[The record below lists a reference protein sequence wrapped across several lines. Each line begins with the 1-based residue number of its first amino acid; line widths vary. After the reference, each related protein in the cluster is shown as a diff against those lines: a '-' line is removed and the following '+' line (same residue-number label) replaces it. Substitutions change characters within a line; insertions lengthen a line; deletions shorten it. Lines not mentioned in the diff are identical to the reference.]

1 MSSANPTSPP
11 LVPTSKLLTQDFFPG
26 DNTAAHGC
34 PHIKPLKKSAEI
46 LSNYQVLARYSLH
59 FKHRHALG
67 ILPTKDKKRIRGL
80 EDNAANGKPFP
91 QLPTPA
97 CLTCETTLGRIHACL
112 HCVYVGCWKGEH
124 AQAHSKDT
132 GHTFSMEISRCGLY
146 CNHCKDFVYDRDF
159 EGIFNGEVLR
169 NSEIISMVQE
179 PGQKRP
185 RYVKWHAGNKEA
197 AIIKAGTKLKACQ
210 GLRGLRNMG
219 STCFMNVILQ
229 CFIHNPLLRSY
240 FLSDQHSSKRCE
252 VKTDCM
258 GCEMDQLFTQFYSGV
273 KAPYGPCSF
282 LHTMWMSSSDL
293 AGYAQQD
300 AHEFFISALNQ
311 IHAKSPSA
319 KLHHCNCV
327 IHKTFAGV
335 LQSDVTCLNCAN
347 VTSAFDP
354 ILDISLDL
362 RPTKRSK
369 SNLNKIRGTSDEKN
383 EGPNSLTDCLDR
395 YTHPE
400 KLGTNE
406 YNCSKCG
413 KTGQEA
419 TKQLSMKVIPPVM
432 SFQLK
437 RFEHSMGA
445 SKIET
450 KIKFPAQLDLTQY
463 TTSARKL
470 KKNKLAALQ
479 KLNGGASGSETSNG
493 GSPSSTMSSGSA
505 NAISLEPI
513 PTYVYNLFA
522 VINHQGK
529 MDTGHYT
536 AFAKHR
542 GEWFSLDDHKVSLAT
557 QKEVLDSKAYMLF
570 YVKQALDY
578 DFVNASKD

>member
-1 MSSANPTSPP
+1 MSTVPTSPP
-11 LVPTSKLLTQDFFPG
+11 PINTSKLLTQDFFPG
-26 DNTAAHGC
+26 DHSMAHGC
-34 PHIKPLKKSAEI
+34 PHIKPHKRAGEI
-46 LSNYQVLARYSLH
+46 LSNYQVLTRYSLH

-67 ILPTKDKKRIRGL
+67 ILPPAKKRPRSN
-80 EDNAANGKPFP
+80 EDQSAPKTPP
-91 QLPTPA
+91 LPTPA
-97 CLTCETTLGRIHACL
+97 CVMCQSSLGRIHACL
-112 HCVYVGCWKGEH
+112 HCVFVGCWKSEH
-124 AQAHSKDT
+124 AQTHAQET
-132 GHTFSMEISRCGLY
+132 GHPFSMEISRCGLY
-146 CNHCKDFVYDRDF
+146 CSQCKDFVYDRDF
-159 EGIFNGEVLR
+159 DGIHNIETVR
-169 NSEIISMVQE
+169 NSEIISMIQE
-179 PGQKRP
+179 PGQKRQ
-185 RYVKWHAGNKEA
+185 RYSKWHAGNKEA
-197 AIIKAGTKLKACQ
+197 AIIRAGTKLKICQ

-229 CFIHNPLLRSY
+229 CFIHNPLLRGY

-252 VKTDCM
+252 VKGDCM
-258 GCEMDQLFTQFYSGV
+258 GCEMDQLFTQFYSGT
-273 KAPYGPCSF
+273 KTPYGPCSF
-282 LHTMWMSSSDL
+282 LHTMWMSSSEL

-311 IHAKSPSA
+311 IHAKSPNT
-319 KLHHCNCV
+319 KLHHCSCV

-362 RPTKRSK
+362 RPTRRSK
-369 SNLNKIRGTSDEKN
+369 SNGVNKVRGVDEKN
-383 EGPNSLTDCLDR
+383 DGPNSLADCLDR

-419 TKQLSMKVIPPVM
+419 TKQLSMKVLPPVL

-450 KIKFPAQLDLTQY
+450 KIRFPAQLDMTQY

-470 KKNKLAALQ
+470 KKNKLA
-479 KLNGGASGSETSNG
+479 KLNGGSES
-493 GSPSSTMSSGSA
+493 GSPSTPSSNSSMSSVSS
-505 NAISLEPI
+505 NSSVLEPI

-542 GEWFSLDDHKVSLAT
+542 GEWFSLDDHKVTLAT

-570 YVKQALDY
+570 YVKQTLDY
-578 DFVNASKD
+578 DFPNAIRE

>member
-1 MSSANPTSPP
+1 MSTAPTSPP
-11 LVPTSKLLTQDFFPG
+11 LVPTTKLLTQDFFPG
-26 DNTAAHGC
+26 DHSASHGC
-34 PHIKPLKKSAEI
+34 PHLKSLKKAGEI
-46 LSNYQVLARYSLH
+46 LNNYQLLARYSLH

-67 ILPTKDKKRIRGL
+67 ILHSKDKKRPRSL
-80 EDNAANGKPFP
+80 EASVLVMQSDKILSAHTVSTLRSLLDTLANGIKPTP

-97 CLTCETTLGRIHACL
+97 
-112 HCVYVGCWKGEH
+112 
-124 AQAHSKDT
+124 
-132 GHTFSMEISRCGLY
+132 SMEISRCGLY
-146 CNHCKDFVYDRDF
+146 CSQCKDFVHDRDF
-159 EGIFNGEVLR
+159 EGIYNGEVLR
-169 NSEIISMVQE
+169 NFEMVSMLQE

-185 RYVKWHAGNKEA
+185 RYIKWHAGNKEA
-197 AIIKAGTKLKACQ
+197 AAIKSGTRLKSC
-210 GLRGLRNMG
+210 LRGLRNMG

-229 CFIHNPLLRSY
+229 CFIHNPLLRGY

-252 VKTDCM
+252 VKSECM

-273 KAPYGPCSF
+273 KSPYGPCSF

-319 KLHHCNCV
+319 KLHHCSCV

-369 SNLNKIRGTSDEKN
+369 LHKARGLNDERN
-383 EGPNSLTDCLDR
+383 DGPNSLADCLDR

-419 TKQLSMKVIPPVM
+419 TKQLSMKVIPPVL

-450 KIKFPAQLDLTQY
+450 KIKFPAQLDMTQY

-470 KKNKLAALQ
+470 KKSKLAALQ
-479 KLNGGASGSETSNG
+479 KLNGGSSEG
-493 GSPSSTMSSGSA
+493 GSPSTPSSTSSTSSA
-505 NAISLEPI
+505 SSSVDPI

-542 GEWFSLDDHKVSLAT
+542 GEWFSLDDHKVSLAS

-570 YVKQALDY
+570 YVKQNLDY
-578 DFVNASKD
+578 DFVNATKD

>member
-1 MSSANPTSPP
+1 MTSIPISPP
-11 LVPTSKLLTQDFFPG
+11 SIPPTKLLTQDFFPG
-26 DNTAAHGC
+26 DHSAAHGC
-34 PHIKPLKKSAEI
+34 PHLKPVKRTGEI
-46 LSNYQVLARYSLH
+46 LSNYQVLSRYSLH

-67 ILPTKDKKRIRGL
+67 ILPSKKR
-80 EDNAANGKPFP
+80 
-91 QLPTPA
+91 
-97 CLTCETTLGRIHACL
+97 
-112 HCVYVGCWKGEH
+112 
-124 AQAHSKDT
+124 SKSGAEAT
-132 GHTFSMEISRCGLY
+132 MEISRCGLY
-146 CNHCKDFVYDRDF
+146 CGQCKDFVYDRDF
-159 EGIFNGEVLR
+159 DGIYNSEVLK
-169 NSEIISMVQE
+169 NSEIISMIQE
-179 PGQKRP
+179 PNQKRA
-185 RYVKWHAGNKEA
+185 RYTKWHAGNKEA
-197 AIIKAGTKLKACQ
+197 ALIKAGSKLQACQ

-229 CFIHNPLLRSY
+229 CFIHNPLLRGY

-252 VKTDCM
+252 VKSECM

-273 KAPYGPCSF
+273 KTPYGPCSF

-311 IHAKSPSA
+311 IHAKSPAS
-319 KLHHCNCV
+319 KLHHCNCI

-362 RPTKRSK
+362 RPTKRNKSVSK
-369 SNLNKIRGTSDEKN
+369 VRGSSDN
-383 EGPNSLTDCLDR
+383 EGPNSLADCLDR

-419 TKQLSMKVIPPVM
+419 TKQLSMKVLPPVL

-450 KIKFPAQLDLTQY
+450 KIKFPAQLDMTQY
-463 TTSARKL
+463 TTSTRKS
-470 KKNKLAALQ
+470 KKSKLSALQ
-479 KLNGGASGSETSNG
+479 KLNGGSGSEN
-493 GSPSSTMSSGSA
+493 GSPSNPSTPSSTSSSQ
-505 NAISLEPI
+505 ITLEPI

-542 GEWFSLDDHKVSLAT
+542 GEWFSLDDHKVTLAS

-570 YVKQALDY
+570 YVKQNLDY
-578 DFVNASKD
+578 DNLSTNKD

>member
-1 MSSANPTSPP
+1 MANIPSSPP
-11 LVPTSKLLTQDFFPG
+11 LIPTTKLLTQDFFPG
-26 DNTAAHGC
+26 DHSAAHGC
-34 PHIKPLKKSAEI
+34 SHLKPVKRTGEI
-46 LSNYQVLARYSLH
+46 LSNYQILARYSLH

-67 ILPTKDKKRIRGL
+67 ILPPKKRSKSGI
-80 EDNAANGKPFP
+80 EDTATKPIP
-91 QLPTPA
+91 QLPIPS
-97 CLTCETTLGRIHACL
+97 CMTCETTMGRIHACL
-112 HCVYVGCWKGEH
+112 QCVYVGCWKGG
-124 AQAHSKDT
+124 HSQSHSQET
-132 GHTFSMEISRCGLY
+132 GHTLSMEISRCGLY
-146 CNHCKDFVYDRDF
+146 CGQCKDFVYDRDF
-159 EGIFNGEVLR
+159 DGIHNGEVLK
-169 NSEIISMVQE
+169 NSEIISMMQE

-185 RYVKWHAGNKEA
+185 RFVKWHAGNKEIA
-197 AIIKAGTKLKACQ
+197 LIKGGSKLQACQ

-229 CFIHNPLLRSY
+229 CFIHNPLLRGY

-252 VKTDCM
+252 VKSECM
-258 GCEMDQLFTQFYSGV
+258 GCEMDQLFTQFYSGD
-273 KAPYGPCSF
+273 KKPYGPCSF

-311 IHAKSPSA
+311 IHAKSPTS
-319 KLHHCNCV
+319 KLHQCSCI

-335 LQSDVTCLNCAN
+335 LQSDVTCLSCAN

-369 SNLNKIRGTSDEKN
+369 SVNKVRGLNDERN
-383 EGPNSLTDCLDR
+383 DGPNSLTDCLDR

-406 YNCSKCG
+406 YNCGKCG

-419 TKQLSMKVIPPVM
+419 TKQLSVKVLPPVL

-450 KIKFPAQLDLTQY
+450 KIKFPAQLDMTQY
-463 TTSARKL
+463 TTLARKS
-470 KKNKLAALQ
+470 KKSKLSALQ
-479 KLNGGASGSETSNG
+479 KLNGGSGSEN
-493 GSPSSTMSSGSA
+493 GSPSTASTASSTSSSHSGV
-505 NAISLEPI
+505 ETI

-542 GEWFSLDDHKVSLAT
+542 GEWFSLDDHKVTLAG

-570 YVKQALDY
+570 YVKQNLDY
-578 DFVNASKD
+578 DYSSNSRD

>member
-1 MSSANPTSPP
+1 
-11 LVPTSKLLTQDFFPG
+11 
-26 DNTAAHGC
+26 
-34 PHIKPLKKSAEI
+34 
-46 LSNYQVLARYSLH
+46 
-59 FKHRHALG
+59 
-67 ILPTKDKKRIRGL
+67 
-80 EDNAANGKPFP
+80 
-91 QLPTPA
+91 
-97 CLTCETTLGRIHACL
+97 
-112 HCVYVGCWKGEH
+112 
-124 AQAHSKDT
+124 
-132 GHTFSMEISRCGLY
+132 MEISRCGLY
-146 CNHCKDFVYDRDF
+146 CSQCKDFIYDRDF
-159 EGIFNGEVLR
+159 EGIHNGEIIR
-169 NSEIISMVQE
+169 SSELISMVQE

-185 RYVKWHAGNKEA
+185 RYARWHAGAKEA
-197 AIIKAGTKLKACQ
+197 TAIKAGTKLMACQ

-240 FLSDQHSSKRCE
+240 FLSDQHSAKRCE
-252 VKTDCM
+252 FKNECM
-258 GCEMDQLFTQFYSGV
+258 GCEMDKLFTQQFSQFYSGV
-273 KAPYGPCSF
+273 KIPYGPCNF

-311 IHAKSPSA
+311 IHNKSPSH
-319 KLHHCNCV
+319 KPHNCNCV

-347 VTSAFDP
+347 VTSTPDP

-369 SNLNKIRGTSDEKN
+369 SGSSKVRGSSDDKA
-383 EGPNSLTDCLDR
+383 EGPNSLADCLER

-406 YNCSKCG
+406 YNCDKCG

-419 TKQLSMKVIPPVM
+419 TKQLSVKVIPPVL

-450 KIKFPAQLDLTQY
+450 KIKFPAQLDMTRY

-479 KLNGGASGSETSNG
+479 KLNGVSGSES
-493 GSPSSTMSSGSA
+493 GSPSTPSSTSSSH
-505 NAISLEPI
+505 STHPPVDPI
-513 PTYVYNLFA
+513 PTYIYNLFA

-536 AFAKHR
+536 AFVKHR
-542 GEWFSLDDHKVSLAT
+542 GEWFSLDDHKVSLAS
-557 QKEVLDSKAYMLF
+557 QKDVLDSKAYMLF
-570 YVKQALDY
+570 YVRQTLDY

>member
-1 MSSANPTSPP
+1 MSTAPTSPP
-11 LVPTSKLLTQDFFPG
+11 PINTSKLLTQDFFPG
-26 DNTAAHGC
+26 DHSMAHGC
-34 PHIKPLKKSAEI
+34 PHIKPHKRAGEI
-46 LSNYQVLARYSLH
+46 LSNYQVLTRYSLH
-59 FKHRHALG
+59 YKHRHALG
-67 ILPTKDKKRIRGL
+67 ILPPAKKRSR
-80 EDNAANGKPFP
+80 
-91 QLPTPA
+91 T
-97 CLTCETTLGRIHACL
+97 
-112 HCVYVGCWKGEH
+112 
-124 AQAHSKDT
+124 
-132 GHTFSMEISRCGLY
+132 MEISRCGLY
-146 CNHCKDFVYDRDF
+146 CSQCKDFVYDRDF
-159 EGIFNGEVLR
+159 DGIHNIETVR
-169 NSEIISMVQE
+169 NSEIVSMIQE
-179 PGQKRP
+179 PGQKRQ
-185 RYVKWHAGNKEA
+185 RYSKWHAGNKEA
-197 AIIKAGTKLKACQ
+197 AIIRAGTKSKICQ

-229 CFIHNPLLRSY
+229 CFIHNPLLRGY

-252 VKTDCM
+252 VKGDCM
-258 GCEMDQLFTQFYSGV
+258 GCEMDQLFTQFYSGT
-273 KAPYGPCSF
+273 KTPYGPCSF
-282 LHTMWMSSSDL
+282 LHTMWMSSSEL

-311 IHAKSPSA
+311 IHAKSPNT
-319 KLHHCNCV
+319 KLHHCSCV

-362 RPTKRSK
+362 RPTRRSK
-369 SNLNKIRGTSDEKN
+369 SNGVNKVRGVDEKN
-383 EGPNSLTDCLDR
+383 DGPNSLADCLDR

-419 TKQLSMKVIPPVM
+419 TKQLSMKVIPPVL

-450 KIKFPAQLDLTQY
+450 KIRFPAQLDMTQY

-470 KKNKLAALQ
+470 KKNKLA
-479 KLNGGASGSETSNG
+479 KLNGGSES
-493 GSPSSTMSSGSA
+493 GSPSTPSSSSSMSSVSS
-505 NAISLEPI
+505 NSSVLEPI

-542 GEWFSLDDHKVSLAT
+542 GEWFSLDDHKVTLAT

-570 YVKQALDY
+570 YVKQTLDY
-578 DFVNASKD
+578 DFPNAVRD

>member
-1 MSSANPTSPP
+1 
-11 LVPTSKLLTQDFFPG
+11 
-26 DNTAAHGC
+26 
-34 PHIKPLKKSAEI
+34 
-46 LSNYQVLARYSLH
+46 
-59 FKHRHALG
+59 
-67 ILPTKDKKRIRGL
+67 
-80 EDNAANGKPFP
+80 
-91 QLPTPA
+91 
-97 CLTCETTLGRIHACL
+97 
-112 HCVYVGCWKGEH
+112 
-124 AQAHSKDT
+124 
-132 GHTFSMEISRCGLY
+132 MELSRCGLY
-146 CNHCKDFVYDRDF
+146 CSHCKDFVHDRDF
-159 EGIFNGEVLR
+159 EGILNGEVLR
-169 NSEIISMVQE
+169 NFEMVSMLQE

-185 RYVKWHAGNKEA
+185 RYIKWHAGNKEA
-197 AIIKAGTKLKACQ
+197 AAIKSGTRLKSCQ

-229 CFIHNPLLRSY
+229 CFIHNPLLRGY
-240 FLSDQHSSKRCE
+240 FLSDQHSSKRCDA
-252 VKTDCM
+252 TDACM

-273 KAPYGPCSF
+273 KSPYGPCSF

-319 KLHHCNCV
+319 KLHHCSCV

-369 SNLNKIRGTSDEKN
+369 LHKVRGLSDERN
-383 EGPNSLTDCLDR
+383 DGPNSLADCLDR

-419 TKQLSMKVIPPVM
+419 TKQLSMKVIPPVL

-450 KIKFPAQLDLTQY
+450 KIKFPAQLDMTQY

-479 KLNGGASGSETSNG
+479 KLNGGSSDG
-493 GSPSSTMSSGSA
+493 GSPSTPSSTSSTSS
-505 NAISLEPI
+505 ITSSVDPI

-542 GEWFSLDDHKVSLAT
+542 GEWFSLDDHKVSLAS

-570 YVKQALDY
+570 YIKQNLDY
-578 DFVNASKD
+578 DFVNATKD

>member
-1 MSSANPTSPP
+1 MSTAPTSPP
-11 LVPTSKLLTQDFFPG
+11 LVPTTKLLTQDFFPG
-26 DNTAAHGC
+26 DHSASHGC
-34 PHIKPLKKSAEI
+34 PHLKSLKKAGEI
-46 LSNYQVLARYSLH
+46 LSNYQLLARYSLH
-59 FKHRHALG
+59 FKHRNALG
-67 ILPTKDKKRIRGL
+67 ILHSKEKKRPRSL
-80 EDNAANGKPFP
+80 EDTLANGIKPTP

-97 CLTCETTLGRIHACL
+97 CTTCDTTLGRIHACL
-112 HCVYVGCWKGEH
+112 QCVFIGCWKGEH
-124 AQAHSKDT
+124 AQAHAQEK
-132 GHTFSMEISRCGLY
+132 GHIFSMEISRCGLY
-146 CNHCKDFVYDRDF
+146 CSQCKDFVHDRDF
-159 EGIFNGEVLR
+159 EGIYNGEVLR
-169 NSEIISMVQE
+169 NFEMVSMLQE

-185 RYVKWHAGNKEA
+185 RYIRWHAGNKEA
-197 AIIKAGTKLKACQ
+197 AAIKSGTRLKSCQ

-229 CFIHNPLLRSY
+229 CFIHNPLLRGY

-252 VKTDCM
+252 EKNECM

-273 KAPYGPCSF
+273 KSPYGPCSF

-311 IHAKSPSA
+311 IHAKSP
-319 KLHHCNCV
+319 N
-327 IHKTFAGV
+327 
-335 LQSDVTCLNCAN
+335 
-347 VTSAFDP
+347 
-354 ILDISLDL
+354 L

-369 SNLNKIRGTSDEKN
+369 LHKVRGLSDERN
-383 EGPNSLTDCLDR
+383 DGPNSLADCLDR

-419 TKQLSMKVIPPVM
+419 TKQLSMKVIPPVL

-450 KIKFPAQLDLTQY
+450 KIKFPAQLDMTQY

-470 KKNKLAALQ
+470 KKSKLAALQ
-479 KLNGGASGSETSNG
+479 KLNGGSSEG
-493 GSPSSTMSSGSA
+493 GSPSTPSSTSSTSSA
-505 NAISLEPI
+505 SSSVEPI

-542 GEWFSLDDHKVSLAT
+542 GEWFSLDDHKVSLAS

-570 YVKQALDY
+570 YVKQNLDY
-578 DFVNASKD
+578 DFVNAAKD

>member
-1 MSSANPTSPP
+1 
-11 LVPTSKLLTQDFFPG
+11 
-26 DNTAAHGC
+26 
-34 PHIKPLKKSAEI
+34 
-46 LSNYQVLARYSLH
+46 
-59 FKHRHALG
+59 
-67 ILPTKDKKRIRGL
+67 
-80 EDNAANGKPFP
+80 
-91 QLPTPA
+91 
-97 CLTCETTLGRIHACL
+97 
-112 HCVYVGCWKGEH
+112 
-124 AQAHSKDT
+124 
-132 GHTFSMEISRCGLY
+132 MEVSRCALY
-146 CNHCKDFVYDRDF
+146 CNSCKDFVYDRDF
-159 EGIFNGEVLR
+159 DNIYNSEALR
-169 NSEIISMVQE
+169 NAEIVSMVQE
-179 PGQKRP
+179 PGLKRAQFS
-185 RYVKWHAGNKEA
+185 RWYAGNKEA
-197 AIIKAGTKLKACQ
+197 ALIRAGTKLKPCQ

-229 CFIHNPLLRSY
+229 CFIHNPLLRGY

-258 GCEMDQLFTQFYSGV
+258 GCEMDQLFTQFYSGQKV
-273 KAPYGPCSF
+273 PYGPCSF

-311 IHAKSPSA
+311 IHAKSPNS
-319 KLHHCNCV
+319 KLHHCTCI

-335 LQSDVTCLNCAN
+335 LQSDVTCMNCAN
-347 VTSAFDP
+347 VTSANDP

-369 SNLNKIRGTSDEKN
+369 SSVNKVRGIHEND
-383 EGPNSLTDCLDR
+383 GPNSLADCLDR

-413 KTGQEA
+413 KSGQEA
-419 TKQLSMKVIPPVM
+419 TKQLSMKVLPPVL

-450 KIKFPAQLDLTQY
+450 KIKFPAQLDMTQY
-463 TTSARKL
+463 TTAARKL
-470 KKNKLAALQ
+470 KKSKLA
-479 KLNGGASGSETSNG
+479 KLNGSEN
-493 GSPSSTMSSGSA
+493 GSPSTPSSGSSSSSYSNGSSGFDA
-505 NAISLEPI
+505 V
-513 PTYVYNLFA
+513 PTCVYNLFA

-536 AFAKHR
+536 AYAKHR
-542 GEWFSLDDHKVSLAT
+542 GEWFSLDDHKVSLAS
-557 QKEVLDSKAYMLF
+557 QKDVLNSNAYMLF
-570 YVKQALDY
+570 YVKHNLDY
-578 DFVNASKD
+578 EL

>member
-1 MSSANPTSPP
+1 MSTANPPSAPFI
-11 LVPTSKLLTQDFFPG
+11 PTSRLLTQDFFPG
-26 DNTAAHGC
+26 DHAASHGC
-34 PHIKPLKKSAEI
+34 PHIKPFKKSADI
-46 LSNYQVLARYSLH
+46 VANYQILVRYSLH
-59 FKHRHALG
+59 YKNRHALG
-67 ILPTKDKKRIRGL
+67 VLTSSKDKKRPRNS
-80 EDNAANGKPFP
+80 EDSVPNGKAIQ

-97 CLTCETTLGRIHACL
+97 CLTCDTILGRIHACL
-112 HCVYVGCWKGEH
+112 HCVFVGCWKGEH
-124 AQAHSKDT
+124 SQKHSKDS
-132 GHTFSMEISRCGLY
+132 GHTFSMEVSRCGLY
-146 CNHCKDFVYDRDF
+146 CNHCKDFIYDRDF
-159 EGIFNGEVLR
+159 EGVYNSELIR
-169 NSEIISMVQE
+169 TSEIISMVQE

-185 RYVKWHAGNKEA
+185 RYLKWHAGNKEA
-197 AIIKAGTKLKACQ
+197 AAIKSGTKLKPCQ

-252 VKTDCM
+252 VKADCM

-327 IHKTFAGV
+327 IHKTFAGL
-335 LQSDVTCLNCAN
+335 LQSDVTCMNCAN
-347 VTSAFDP
+347 VTTAFDP

-369 SNLNKIRGTSDEKN
+369 SNGNKVRGGNDEKN
-383 EGPNSLTDCLDR
+383 EGPNSLADCLDR

-413 KTGQEA
+413 KNGQDA
-419 TKQLSMKVIPPVM
+419 TKQLSIKVVPPVL

-450 KIKFPAQLDLTQY
+450 KIKFPAQLDMTQY
-463 TTSARKL
+463 TAAARKL
-470 KKNKLAALQ
+470 KKNKLSALQ
-479 KLNGGASGSETSNG
+479 KANGVSGPE
-493 GSPSSTMSSGSA
+493 SSGNGIIGSTA
-505 NAISLEPI
+505 SSMSMNNGLLDPI

-542 GEWFSLDDHKVSLAT
+542 GEWFSLDDHKVSLAS

-570 YVKQALDY
+570 YVKQTLDY
-578 DFVNASKD
+578 DFANALKD

>member
-1 MSSANPTSPP
+1 MSTAPTSPP
-11 LVPTSKLLTQDFFPG
+11 LVPTTKLLTQDFFPG
-26 DNTAAHGC
+26 DHSASHGC
-34 PHIKPLKKSAEI
+34 PHLKSLKKAGEI
-46 LSNYQVLARYSLH
+46 LNNYQLLARYSLH

-67 ILPTKDKKRIRGL
+67 ILHSKEKKRPRSL
-80 EDNAANGKPFP
+80 EASDTLANGIKPTP

-97 CLTCETTLGRIHACL
+97 CTTCDTTLGRIHACL
-112 HCVYVGCWKGEH
+112 QCVFIGCWKSEH
-124 AQAHSKDT
+124 AQAHAQEK
-132 GHTFSMEISRCGLY
+132 GHVFSMEISRCGLY
-146 CNHCKDFVYDRDF
+146 CSQCKDFVHDRDF
-159 EGIFNGEVLR
+159 EGIYNGEVLR
-169 NSEIISMVQE
+169 NFEMVSMLQE

-185 RYVKWHAGNKEA
+185 RYIKWHAGNKEA
-197 AIIKAGTKLKACQ
+197 AAIKSGTRLKSCQ

-229 CFIHNPLLRSY
+229 CFIHNPLLRGY

-252 VKTDCM
+252 VKSECM

-273 KAPYGPCSF
+273 KSPYGPCSF

-319 KLHHCNCV
+319 KLHHCSCV

-369 SNLNKIRGTSDEKN
+369 LHKARGLNDERN
-383 EGPNSLTDCLDR
+383 DGPNSLADCLDR

-419 TKQLSMKVIPPVM
+419 TKQLSMKVIPPVL

-450 KIKFPAQLDLTQY
+450 KIKFPAQLDMTQY

-470 KKNKLAALQ
+470 KKSKLAALQ
-479 KLNGGASGSETSNG
+479 KLNGGSSEG
-493 GSPSSTMSSGSA
+493 GSPSTPSSTSSTSSA
-505 NAISLEPI
+505 SSSVDPI

-542 GEWFSLDDHKVSLAT
+542 GEWFSLDDHKVSLAS

-570 YVKQALDY
+570 YVKQNLDY
-578 DFVNASKD
+578 DFVNATKD

>member
-1 MSSANPTSPP
+1 
-11 LVPTSKLLTQDFFPG
+11 
-26 DNTAAHGC
+26 
-34 PHIKPLKKSAEI
+34 
-46 LSNYQVLARYSLH
+46 
-59 FKHRHALG
+59 
-67 ILPTKDKKRIRGL
+67 
-80 EDNAANGKPFP
+80 
-91 QLPTPA
+91 
-97 CLTCETTLGRIHACL
+97 
-112 HCVYVGCWKGEH
+112 
-124 AQAHSKDT
+124 
-132 GHTFSMEISRCGLY
+132 MEISRCGLY
-146 CNHCKDFVYDRDF
+146 CGQCKDFVYDRDF
-159 EGIFNGEVLR
+159 EGIHNNEIIR
-169 NSEIISMVQE
+169 NSELISMVQE

-185 RYVKWHAGNKEA
+185 RYAKWHAGNKEA
-197 AIIKAGTKLKACQ
+197 AAIKAGTKLTACQ

-240 FLSDQHSSKRCE
+240 FLSDQHSAKRCD
-252 VKTDCM
+252 VKSDCM
-258 GCEMDQLFTQFYSGV
+258 GCEMDRLFTQFYS
-273 KAPYGPCSF
+273 
-282 LHTMWMSSSDL
+282 
-293 AGYAQQD
+293 GYAQQD

-319 KLHHCNCV
+319 KLHQCNCV
-327 IHKTFAGV
+327 IHKTFAGL

-347 VTSAFDP
+347 VTTANDP

-369 SNLNKIRGTSDEKN
+369 SGSSKIRGSNDDKA
-383 EGPNSLTDCLDR
+383 EGPNSLADCLDR

-419 TKQLSMKVIPPVM
+419 TKQLSMKVLPPVL

-450 KIKFPAQLDLTQY
+450 KIKFPAQLDMTQY
-463 TTSARKL
+463 TTSSRRL

-479 KLNGGASGSETSNG
+479 KLNGTSGSES
-493 GSPSSTMSSGSA
+493 GSPSTPSSTSSSYTANGSV
-505 NAISLEPI
+505 EPI
-513 PTYVYNLFA
+513 PTYIYNLFA

-536 AFAKHR
+536 AFVKHR

-557 QKEVLDSKAYMLF
+557 QKDVLDSKAYMLF
-570 YVKQALDY
+570 YIKQTLDY
-578 DFVNASKD
+578 DFANASKD

>member
-1 MSSANPTSPP
+1 MSATPSSPP
-11 LVPTSKLLTQDFFPG
+11 LVPTTKLLTQDFFPG
-26 DNTAAHGC
+26 DHSSAHGC
-34 PHIKPLKKSAEI
+34 PHLKPFKKNAEI
-46 LSNYQVLARYSLH
+46 LANYQVLARYSLH
-59 FKHRHALG
+59 YKHRHALG
-67 ILPTKDKKRIRGL
+67 ILPPKDRKRSRP
-80 EDNAANGKPFP
+80 EDNVSISKPTP
-91 QLPTPA
+91 QLPTPT
-97 CLTCETTLGRIHACL
+97 CLTCETCIGRIHACL
-112 HCVYVGCWKGEH
+112 HCVYVGCWKNEH
-124 AQAHSKDT
+124 AQNHSQET
-132 GHTFSMEISRCGLY
+132 GHTFSMEVSRCGLY
-146 CNHCKDFVYDRDF
+146 CNLCKDFVYDRDF
-159 EGIFNGEVLR
+159 EGIHNGELIR

-185 RYVKWHAGNKEA
+185 RYVRWHAGTKEA
-197 AIIKAGTKLKACQ
+197 AAIKAGTKLKSCQ

-229 CFIHNPLLRSY
+229 CFIHNPLLRGY

-273 KAPYGPCSF
+273 KVPYGPCSF

-319 KLHHCNCV
+319 KLHQCNCV

-362 RPTKRSK
+362 RPTRRSK
-369 SNLNKIRGTSDEKN
+369 SGLNKVRGMNDEKN
-383 EGPNSLTDCLDR
+383 DGPNSLADCLDR

-406 YNCSKCG
+406 YNCGKCG

-419 TKQLSMKVIPPVM
+419 TKQLSMKVIPPVL

-450 KIKFPAQLDLTQY
+450 KIKFPAQLDMTQY
-463 TTSARKL
+463 TTSARKHR
-470 KKNKLAALQ
+470 KSKLAAQQ
-479 KLNGGASGSETSNG
+479 KLNGVSNSENTLPSASSL
-493 GSPSSTMSSGSA
+493 
-505 NAISLEPI
+505 NASMEPI

-536 AFAKHR
+536 AFAKNR

-570 YVKQALDY
+570 YVKQTLDY

>member
-1 MSSANPTSPP
+1 MAAAASSNASSTS
-11 LVPTSKLLTQDFFPG
+11 LVPPAKLLTQDFFPG
-26 DNTAAHGC
+26 DSNGC
-34 PHIKPLKKSAEI
+34 PHIKPFKKSAEI
-46 LSNYQVLARYSLH
+46 LSNYQVLCRYSLH
-59 FKHRHALG
+59 YKHRHALG
-67 ILPTKDKKRIRGL
+67 ILPSKDKKRSRNS
-80 EDNAANGKPFP
+80 EDNSTVKPTP

-97 CLTCETTLGRIHACL
+97 CLTCDSTLGRIQACL
-112 HCVYVGCWKGEH
+112 HCVYVGCWKGQH
-124 AQAHSKDT
+124 AQNHCQEM
-132 GHTFSMEISRCGLY
+132 GHTFSIEISRCGLY
-146 CNHCKDFVYDRDF
+146 CNMCKDFVYDRDF
-159 EGIFNGEVLR
+159 EGIYNSETLK

-185 RYVKWHAGNKEA
+185 RYTKWHAGNKEA
-197 AIIKAGTKLKACQ
+197 AAIKAGTKLQACQ

-273 KAPYGPCSF
+273 KAPFGPCSF

-311 IHAKSPSA
+311 IHAKSPSS
-319 KLHHCNCV
+319 KPLHCNCI

-369 SNLNKIRGTSDEKN
+369 SGSNKIRGVNDDKN
-383 EGPNSLTDCLDR
+383 DGPNSLADCLDR

-419 TKQLSMKVIPPVM
+419 TKQLSMKVIPPVL

-450 KIKFPAQLDLTQY
+450 KIRFPAQLDMTQY

-470 KKNKLAALQ
+470 KKSRLAAQQ
-479 KLNGGASGSETSNG
+479 KLNGTGSEN
-493 GSPSSTMSSGSA
+493 GSPGSLGSSSLNS
-505 NAISLEPI
+505 SLEPI

-536 AFAKHR
+536 AYAKHR
-542 GEWFSLDDHKVSLAT
+542 GEWFSLDDHKVSLAS
-557 QKEVLDSKAYMLF
+557 QKDVLDSKAYMLF
-570 YVKQALDY
+570 YVKQNLDY
-578 DFVNASKD
+578 DFANAVKD

>member
-1 MSSANPTSPP
+1 MPRII
-11 LVPTSKLLTQDFFPG
+11 LKRQD
-26 DNTAAHGC
+26 T
-34 PHIKPLKKSAEI
+34 
-46 LSNYQVLARYSLH
+46 H
-59 FKHRHALG
+59 F
-67 ILPTKDKKRIRGL
+67 
-80 EDNAANGKPFP
+80 
-91 QLPTPA
+91 
-97 CLTCETTLGRIHACL
+97 
-112 HCVYVGCWKGEH
+112 
-124 AQAHSKDT
+124 
-132 GHTFSMEISRCGLY
+132 ISRCGLY
-146 CNHCKDFVYDRDF
+146 CNQCKDFVYDRDF
-159 EGIFNGEVLR
+159 EGIYNSEVLR

-179 PGQKRP
+179 PGQKRA

-197 AIIKAGTKLKACQ
+197 ALIKAGTKLKACQ

-229 CFIHNPLLRSY
+229 CFIHNPLLRNY

-273 KAPYGPCSF
+273 KVPYGPCSF

-311 IHAKSPSA
+311 IHAKSPS
-319 KLHHCNCV
+319 
-327 IHKTFAGV
+327 V

-369 SNLNKIRGTSDEKN
+369 SGVNKIRGVNDDKN
-383 EGPNSLTDCLDR
+383 DGPNSLADCLDR

-419 TKQLSMKVIPPVM
+419 TKQLSMKVIPPVL

-450 KIKFPAQLDLTQY
+450 KIRFPAQLDMTQY
-463 TTSARKL
+463 TASARKL
-470 KKNKLAALQ
+470 KKNKLAAQQ
-479 KLNGGASGSETSNG
+479 KLNGTSGSES
-493 GSPSSTMSSGSA
+493 GSPSTPSSTTSSSSA
-505 NAISLEPI
+505 LNASLEPI

-542 GEWFSLDDHKVSLAT
+542 GEWFSLDDHKVSLAS

-570 YVKQALDY
+570 YVKQNLDY
-578 DFVNASKD
+578 DFPNTIRD

>member
-1 MSSANPTSPP
+1 
-11 LVPTSKLLTQDFFPG
+11 
-26 DNTAAHGC
+26 
-34 PHIKPLKKSAEI
+34 
-46 LSNYQVLARYSLH
+46 
-59 FKHRHALG
+59 
-67 ILPTKDKKRIRGL
+67 
-80 EDNAANGKPFP
+80 
-91 QLPTPA
+91 
-97 CLTCETTLGRIHACL
+97 
-112 HCVYVGCWKGEH
+112 
-124 AQAHSKDT
+124 
-132 GHTFSMEISRCGLY
+132 
-146 CNHCKDFVYDRDF
+146 
-159 EGIFNGEVLR
+159 
-169 NSEIISMVQE
+169 
-179 PGQKRP
+179 
-185 RYVKWHAGNKEA
+185 
-197 AIIKAGTKLKACQ
+197 
-210 GLRGLRNMG
+210 MG

-252 VKTDCM
+252 VKSDCM
-258 GCEMDQLFTQFYSGV
+258 GCEMDQLFSQFYSGV
-273 KAPYGPCSF
+273 KIPYGPCSF

-319 KLHHCNCV
+319 KMHHCNCV
-327 IHKTFAGV
+327 IHKTFAGE
-335 LQSDVTCLNCAN
+335 LQSDVTCHTCEN

-369 SNLNKIRGTSDEKN
+369 SGVNKVRGASDERN
-383 EGPNSLTDCLDR
+383 DGPNSLADCLDR
-395 YTHPE
+395 YTHKE

-406 YNCSKCG
+406 YYCSVCR

-419 TKQLSMKVIPPVM
+419 SKQLSIKIIPPVL

-450 KIKFPAQLDLTQY
+450 KIKFPAQLDMTQY

-470 KKNKLAALQ
+470 KKSKQDASQ
-479 KLNGGASGSETSNG
+479 KLNGGASSENGSPIT
-493 GSPSSTMSSGSA
+493 PSSTSSSSSPN
-505 NAISLEPI
+505 NAPVEPI

-557 QKEVLDSKAYMLF
+557 QKDVLESKA
-570 YVKQALDY
+570 
-578 DFVNASKD
+578 

>member
-1 MSSANPTSPP
+1 MSATPSSPA
-11 LVPTSKLLTQDFFPG
+11 LVPTTRLLTQDFFPG
-26 DNTAAHGC
+26 DQSSAHGC
-34 PHIKPLKKSAEI
+34 SHIKPLKKNGEI
-46 LSNYQVLARYSLH
+46 LSNYQVLCRYSLH
-59 FKHRHALG
+59 FKNRHALG
-67 ILPTKDKKRIRGL
+67 ILPSSKDKKRPRNN
-80 EDNAANGKPFP
+80 EDASSAKTTP

-97 CLTCETTLGRIHACL
+97 CLSCETTLGRIHACL

-124 AQAHSKDT
+124 VQTHSQES
-132 GHTFSMEISRCGLY
+132 GHTFSIEISRCGLY
-146 CNHCKDFVYDRDF
+146 CSQCKDFVYDRDF
-159 EGIFNGEVLR
+159 EGIHNNEIIR
-169 NSEIISMVQE
+169 SSELISMVQE
-179 PGQKRP
+179 PGQKRQ
-185 RYVKWHAGNKEA
+185 RYTRWHAGTKEVA
-197 AIIKAGTKLKACQ
+197 LIKTGTKLMACQ

-229 CFIHNPLLRSY
+229 CFIHNPLLRNY

-252 VKTDCM
+252 VKNDCM
-258 GCEMDQLFTQFYSGV
+258 GCEMDRLFTQFYSGV
-273 KAPYGPCSF
+273 KVPYGPCSF

-311 IHAKSPSA
+311 IHTKSPNAGQST
-319 KLHHCNCV
+319 KQHQCNCV
-327 IHKTFAGV
+327 IHKTFAGL

-347 VTSAFDP
+347 VTSVADP

-362 RPTKRSK
+362 RPTKRGK
-369 SNLNKIRGTSDEKN
+369 SGTNKNRGSSDDKN
-383 EGPNSLTDCLDR
+383 EGPHSLSDCLDR

-406 YNCSKCG
+406 YDCSKCG

-419 TKQLSMKVIPPVM
+419 TKQLSMKVIPPVL

-450 KIKFPAQLDLTQY
+450 KIKFPAQLDMTQY

-479 KLNGGASGSETSNG
+479 KLNGASDS
-493 GSPSSTMSSGSA
+493 GSPSTSHTASVD
-505 NAISLEPI
+505 PI
-513 PTYVYNLFA
+513 PTYLYNLFA

-536 AFAKHR
+536 AYVKHR
-542 GEWFSLDDHKVSLAT
+542 GEWFSLDDHKVSLAS
-557 QKEVLDSKAYMLF
+557 QKDVLDSKAYMLF
-570 YVKQALDY
+570 YVKQTLDY
-578 DFVNASKD
+578 DFANASKD